1 MYTRRG
7 LIALVIVG
15 FATSATAFGSW
26 SWNFG
31 LFRDHQLRA
40 RSQQLVGV
48 GRPLEAS
55 STEDIGGVLA
65 ETDPRKLVTLAG
77 GLRVDVLS
85 AQASLGANV
94 DMMVLWPNDSNPTH
108 LIVCNEQEEAEPGVQ
123 RVRLAT
129 GAVETVMSG
138 LVSCDPV
145 RRTEWGTILVGEET
159 DDGWVLEPVRVR
171 G

>member
-7 LIALVIVG
+7 LIALAIVA

-40 RSQQLVGV
+40 RSQQLFGV

-65 ETDPRKLVTLAG
+65 EADPTKLVTLAR

-85 AQASLGANV
+85 AQASLGPNV
-94 DMMVLWPNDSNPTH
+94 DMMALWPDDSNPTH
-108 LIVCNEQEEAEPGVQ
+108 LISATRREKLSLASSGFDWPPVQ
-123 RVRLAT
+123 
-129 GAVETVMSG
+129 SKP
-138 LVSCDPV
+138 S
-145 RRTEWGTILVGEET
+145 
-159 DDGWVLEPVRVR
+159 
-171 G
+171 

>member
-7 LIALVIVG
+7 LIALAIVG

-40 RSQQLVGV
+40 RSQQLFGV

-65 ETDPRKLVTLAG
+65 EADPRKLVTLAG

-85 AQASLGANV
+85 AQASLGPNV

-108 LIVCNEQEEAEPGVQ
+108 LIAPRQA
-123 RVRLAT
+123 
-129 GAVETVMSG
+129 
-138 LVSCDPV
+138 
-145 RRTEWGTILVGEET
+145 
-159 DDGWVLEPVRVR
+159 
-171 G
+171 